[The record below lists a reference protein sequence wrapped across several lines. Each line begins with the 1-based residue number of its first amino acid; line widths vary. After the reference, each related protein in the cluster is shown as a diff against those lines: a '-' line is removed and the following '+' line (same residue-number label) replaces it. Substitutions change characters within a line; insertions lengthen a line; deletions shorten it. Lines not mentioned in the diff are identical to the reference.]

1 MSSPNAVSSKHQ
13 TGTVEGIFHFLG
25 DPYIS
30 TIRFTRLV
38 MCWHTATRAH
48 ARRFDA
54 EFSWR
59 QNVKNVLTANFRR
72 GGIGT
77 YHFQSF
83 PLPTVAKQNDQS
95 ATMPSNSAMRKRSLF
110 VAAAA
115 VAVVSSPS
123 TAAFSTGGSGS
134 HQNSRNSAINVPH
147 HPGGTISAAAA
158 ISLTALHG
166 TSSPGAGNGDLI
178 FDQRAFEL
186 KNMSRKKFGLKPLS
200 QHEYADLT
208 IQVRAMETEQALK
221 AEELR
226 QSPAAAA
233 TSNQAVSS
241 SATARQQQQQK
252 ENIFATMAKS
262 LLGEST
268 CESNYDCARPQV
280 CCDLGFKKMCCS
292 SGKGIFEPQA
302 KMELIP
308 VPAAVRRDQ

>member
-1 MSSPNAVSSKHQ
+1 
-13 TGTVEGIFHFLG
+13 
-25 DPYIS
+25 
-30 TIRFTRLV
+30 
-38 MCWHTATRAH
+38 MCWHKCHTGLTQNSLAPKCSDFLTSAAAL
-48 ARRFDA
+48 ARIKS
-54 EFSWR
+54 FS
-59 QNVKNVLTANFRR
+59 
-72 GGIGT
+72 II
-77 YHFQSF
+77 
-83 PLPTVAKQNDQS
+83 PLPPVAKQNDQS
-95 ATMPSNSAMRKRSLF
+95 ATMPSSSAMRKRSLL

-134 HQNSRNSAINVPH
+134 HQHSRNSAINVPH
-147 HPGGTISAAAA
+147 HPGGTTSAAAA
-158 ISLTALHG
+158 IPLTALHA
-166 TSSPGAGNGDLI
+166 TSDAGNDDLV
-178 FDQRAFEL
+178 FDQRAFEQ

-200 QHEYADLT
+200 QAQYADLQ
-208 IQVRAMETEQALK
+208 IQVQAMEAEQALK

-226 QSPAAAA
+226 QSQAAA
-233 TSNQAVSS
+233 TTSDQAVSS
-241 SATARQQQQQK
+241 STTARQQQQK

>member
-1 MSSPNAVSSKHQ
+1 
-13 TGTVEGIFHFLG
+13 
-25 DPYIS
+25 
-30 TIRFTRLV
+30 
-38 MCWHTATRAH
+38 
-48 ARRFDA
+48 
-54 EFSWR
+54 
-59 QNVKNVLTANFRR
+59 
-72 GGIGT
+72 
-77 YHFQSF
+77 
-83 PLPTVAKQNDQS
+83 
-95 ATMPSNSAMRKRSLF
+95 MPSNSAMRKRSLF

-123 TAAFSTGGSGS
+123 TAFSTGGSGS
-134 HQNSRNSAINVPH
+134 HQHSRNSAINVPH
-147 HPGGTISAAAA
+147 HPGGTTSAAAA
-158 ISLTALHG
+158 ISLTALHA
-166 TSSPGAGNGDLI
+166 TSSPDAGNDDLV

-200 QHEYADLT
+200 QAQYADLQ
-208 IQVRAMETEQALK
+208 IQVRAMEAEQALK

-226 QSPAAAA
+226 QS
-233 TSNQAVSS
+233 QAVATTSDQAVAS
-241 SATARQQQQQK
+241 SATVRHQQQQQK
-252 ENIFATMAKS
+252 DNIFATMAKS

>member
-1 MSSPNAVSSKHQ
+1 
-13 TGTVEGIFHFLG
+13 
-25 DPYIS
+25 
-30 TIRFTRLV
+30 
-38 MCWHTATRAH
+38 
-48 ARRFDA
+48 
-54 EFSWR
+54 
-59 QNVKNVLTANFRR
+59 
-72 GGIGT
+72 
-77 YHFQSF
+77 
-83 PLPTVAKQNDQS
+83 
-95 ATMPSNSAMRKRSLF
+95 MPSNSAMRKRSLF

-166 TSSPGAGNGDLI
+166 TSSPDAGNGDLI
-178 FDQRAFEL
+178 VDQRAFEL

-200 QHEYADLT
+200 QHEYADLQ
-208 IQVRAMETEQALK
+208 IQVRVMEAEQALK
-221 AEELR
+221 AEDLR

-233 TSNQAVSS
+233 AATSDQAVSS

>member
-1 MSSPNAVSSKHQ
+1 
-13 TGTVEGIFHFLG
+13 
-25 DPYIS
+25 
-30 TIRFTRLV
+30 
-38 MCWHTATRAH
+38 
-48 ARRFDA
+48 
-54 EFSWR
+54 
-59 QNVKNVLTANFRR
+59 
-72 GGIGT
+72 
-77 YHFQSF
+77 
-83 PLPTVAKQNDQS
+83 
-95 ATMPSNSAMRKRSLF
+95 MPSNSAMRKRSLF

-123 TAAFSTGGSGS
+123 TAAFSTGESGS
-134 HQNSRNSAINVPH
+134 LQNSRNSAINVPH
-147 HPGGTISAAAA
+147 RPGGGGTTSAEAA
-158 ISLTALHG
+158 ISLAALLA
-166 TSSPGAGNGDLI
+166 TSSPDAGNGDLV

-200 QHEYADLT
+200 QHEYADLQ

-233 TSNQAVSS
+233 TSDQAVSS
-241 SATARQQQQQK
+241 STTARQQQQQK